1 MVNIVEV
8 YQHSHTPLTMYPPHP
23 QIISQTHSDNKLAP
37 LETQSKLLYRR
48 FEEESGRTMVRDG
61 LKSSLNSTIAN
72 SNTRSSSNLF
82 HDLNPSSPSPPTP
95 QMHRNFQQNNTLRE
109 EPSDSCFSDI
119 RNLLAGSHLLMRTS
133 WRRPREP
140 LITNTISESNSHVQT
155 KVEEIAPPPSP
166 PHPTSKR
173 RSRPIVRYN
182 PLSTAGSRQYLPLP
196 ISGLRIEQQRGQGEL
211 QGRGNSYHREAS
223 PVSQLSG
230 IYTPVLASSQWSL
243 AGGSLWG
250 SDVGLAVL
258 APACEEH
265 VYSVDP
271 QMKKETI

>member
-1 MVNIVEV
+1 MAITVEKDH
-8 YQHSHTPLTMYPPHP
+8 HSHTPLTMYPPHP

-37 LETQSKLLYRR
+37 LETQSKLLSQR
-48 FEEESGRTMVRDG
+48 FEEESGPTMVRDG
-61 LKSSLNSTIAN
+61 LKRSSSLNSTIAN
-72 SNTRSSSNLF
+72 SNTRSSSNL

-133 WRRPREP
+133 WRRPRENP
-140 LITNTISESNSHVQT
+140 TNTISESSSHVQT
-155 KVEEIAPPPSP
+155 KEKEIAPPSP

-211 QGRGNSYHREAS
+211 QDRGNSYHREAS

-250 SDVGLAVL
+250 SDVGPAVL
-258 APACEEH
+258 APSSEEH

-271 QMKKETI
+271 QMKKEAI